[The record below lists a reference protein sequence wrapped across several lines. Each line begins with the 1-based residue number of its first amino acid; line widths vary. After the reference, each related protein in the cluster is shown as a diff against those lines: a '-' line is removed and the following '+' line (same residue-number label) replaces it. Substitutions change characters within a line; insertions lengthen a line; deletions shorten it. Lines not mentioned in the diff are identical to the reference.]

1 MAKKHDTVKL
11 ESSIIDVME
20 QYRRKAFSRIAKST
34 TLKDISGKS
43 LCDIAKYFFDAGYWI
58 GMLDTINNPD
68 LKESATEISKRIK
81 EQEK

>member
-1 MAKKHDTVKL
+1 MAKKHNTVEL
-11 ESSIIDVME
+11 ETSIVE
-20 QYRRKAFSRIAKST
+20 VFVQYRRKAFSRIAKNI

-43 LCDIAKYFFDAGYWI
+43 LCDIAKYFFDAGHWN

-68 LKESATEISKRIK
+68 LKESATEISKQIK